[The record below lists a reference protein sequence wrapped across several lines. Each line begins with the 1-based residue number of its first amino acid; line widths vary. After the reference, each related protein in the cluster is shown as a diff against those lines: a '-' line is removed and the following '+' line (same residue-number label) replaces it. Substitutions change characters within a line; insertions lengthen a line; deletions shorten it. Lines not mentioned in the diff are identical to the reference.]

1 MKNNFLRIKD
11 ILTAYCQPIMPFI
24 RTVIIPAAWFGLYA
38 VVQNLWLSKNLILT
52 TLSIAI
58 TIWVLYYELT
68 HPKTMPRKFQSEK
81 TPWLVM
87 GFAFLLMMAMI
98 SVENA
103 LLKPTGTS
111 ANQASLNAIMHVSPY
126 MVLAESAIIAPI
138 FEENI
143 FRRCIIDFNSSVKL
157 IITSIISM
165 SIFVFAHMI
174 GTSWMQIPVVI
185 SYLIPTVCLT
195 GIYDYTRDIKY
206 SMVMH
211 CLYNLL
217 ASLTVLMH

>member
-1 MKNNFLRIKD
+1 MKNNFSRIKD

-24 RTVIIPAAWFGLYA
+24 RTVIVPAAWFGLYA

-68 HPKTMPRKFQSEK
+68 HPKTIPREFQSEK

-87 GFAFLLMMAMI
+87 GFAFLLMMAII

-103 LLKPTGTS
+103 LLKPTGIS
-111 ANQASLNAIMHVSPY
+111 ANQTSLNAIMHVSPY

-143 FRRCIIDFNSSVKL
+143 FRRCIINFNSSVKL

-195 GIYDYTRDIKY
+195 GIYDYTRDVKY
-206 SMVMH
+206 SMAMH